1 MPNGEK
7 KKNIDHFSVSQLLD
21 AFLKP
26 TIKVSRTHTNE
37 MDDKEYIRM
46 MLEKE
51 KQRKIERKKRAG
63 QTKPNKP
70 QSYQKDLLDENIRQ
84 KYFPYMDEGPTKK
97 ETSPDDILV
106 EEILDTLEVED
117 VTDLASQMMQAVAF
131 VQDEM
136 GEEREQ

>member
-7 KKNIDHFSVSQLLD
+7 KRSIDHFSVSQLLD

-26 TIKVSRTHTNE
+26 TIKVSRTSANE
-37 MDDKEYIRM
+37 LDDKEYIRM

-51 KQRKIERKKRAG
+51 KQRKIERKKRAS
-63 QTKPNKP
+63 QSKPKTT
-70 QSYQKDLLDENIRQ
+70 QSFQKDLLDENIQRW
-84 KYFPYMDEGPTKK
+84 YFPYMDEGTTKK
-97 ETSPDDILV
+97 EVSPDDILV

-117 VTDLASQMMQAVAF
+117 VTDLATQMMQAVAF